1 MKQRNRPAA
10 AVFAILLLCSG
21 CAAKNTATTTEPA
34 ASNAAKVPE
43 AVQNTEAETPSGGE
57 IFELPVGGWESGGY
71 WRIDRDGNELP
82 PKAEEQN
89 EYESH
94 ELIDLLTDEPRY
106 EVRIQSELV
115 DTEYGPAFQSL
126 RSLWSLDGK
135 MLVDWDKLIYG
146 EAFGDYVLRE
156 YNDGIG
162 TPYYYDDE
170 LPAKYHCELYNTV
183 TGKTEFSGAASAGV
197 LENGNIALFGRKGVP
212 LGIITPEGE
221 VVSGFPTPKEYYGAG
236 VKGNYITASDTDP
249 TASFA
254 TKRQMHYLLDADW
267 NELLEYENINA
278 NFYRLRGDW
287 LMFSG
292 GGREG
297 IYSLD
302 EKAEVFA
309 VDGMTIEYFDGM
321 RAIAQTGSYRGGEPI
336 SAGLYTLQN
345 EALAAGFLW
354 LIPADGDEDENP
366 AERFIGLKDGRAVLI
381 DRDGKELAASGP
393 LEGAKNVNFLCEGL
407 YTCYTESEDG
417 SSYGEGL
424 LGSGLEIIIPA
435 GKYGSFNI
443 ENIDWQ
449 TAKRPTA
456 EEALISATRLYNDD
470 RPGLSLNRY
479 DLLDHT
485 GNVIIDNVTA
495 VYGWGEDR
503 LAIERGF
510 SIGLIDFN
518 GEWIAKRSIFSNS
531 FID

>member
-1 MKQRNRPAA
+1 MKQRKKLAA
-10 AVFAILLLCSG
+10 AVAAILLLYCG
-21 CAAKNTATTTEPA
+21 CAAKTAEMPESPVSEVTEA
-34 ASNAAKVPE
+34 PE
-43 AVQNTEAETPSGGE
+43 AVQNTEADAAADGE

-82 PKAEEQN
+82 PKMEEQK

-94 ELIDLLTDEPRY
+94 ELFDLITDEPRY
-106 EVRIQSELV
+106 EVRTKSELV

-135 MLVDWDKLIYG
+135 MLVDWSKLIFR

-156 YNDGIG
+156 YNEGIG

-170 LPAKYHCELYNTV
+170 LPPEYHCELYNTV

-197 LENGNIALFGRKGVP
+197 LANGNILLLSRKNIP
-212 LGIITPEGE
+212 MGIITPAGE
-221 VVSGFPTPKEYYGAG
+221 IVSGFPTPKEYYGASVRG
-236 VKGNYITASDTDP
+236 DLIIASDTDP
-249 TASFA
+249 TAPFRA
-254 TKRQMHYLLDADW
+254 KPERYYLIDAQW
-267 NELLEYENINA
+267 NELFEGERLNA

-287 LMFSG
+287 LLFQDSR
-292 GGREG
+292 REG
-297 IYSLD
+297 IYSL
-302 EKAEVFA
+302 EERAEIFTA
-309 VDGMTIEYFDGM
+309 DGMTIEYFDGE

-336 SAGLYTLQN
+336 SAGLYTRQN
-345 EALAAGFLW
+345 GALAAGFLW

-366 AERFIGLKDGRAVLI
+366 AERFVGLKDGRAVLI

-449 TAKRPTA
+449 NDKRPTA
-456 EEALISATRLYNDD
+456 EEAIISANRLYNDD
-470 RPGLSLNRY
+470 RPGLTLNRY
-479 DLLDHT
+479 DLLDSA
-485 GNVIIDNVTA
+485 GNIIIDNVTA

-518 GEWIAKRSIFSNS
+518 GEWIARRSIFSNS